1 VEKHR
6 QVTEEDIIL
15 TEELIARSYGRLK
28 QSVVQAP
35 SRALRGAGN
44 TLKEHPIAAAG
55 AAVGAGITLYGLFRL
70 MTRQGS
76 VKESAAYGREK
87 QSGPDMKRVILS
99 LIIPIVTPYIAGY
112 LGKYVGRIFS
122 EDRDYYEQ
130 GEYDRRIK

>member
-6 QVTEEDIIL
+6 QVTKEDIIV
-15 TEELIARSYGRLK
+15 TEELITRSYGRLK

-35 SRALRGAGN
+35 SRALRCVGN
-44 TLKEHPIAAAG
+44 TLREHPIAAAG

-76 VKESAAYGREK
+76 VKESVTWEK
-87 QSGPDMKRVILS
+87 QSRPDMKMVILS
-99 LIIPIVTPYIAGY
+99 LIIPILTPYIAGY

-122 EDRDYYEQ
+122 EDRDYHKQE
-130 GEYDRRIK
+130 ECDR

>member
-6 QVTEEDIIL
+6 QVTEEDIIM
-15 TEELIARSYGRLK
+15 TEELITRSYGRLK

-35 SRALRGAGN
+35 SRALGCVGN
-44 TLKEHPIAAAG
+44 TLKEHPLAAAG

-76 VKESAAYGREK
+76 VKESVACCREN
-87 QSGPDMKRVILS
+87 QSRPDMKMVILS

-112 LGKYVGRIFS
+112 LGKHVGRVFS
-122 EDRDYYEQ
+122 EDRDYHEQ
-130 GEYDRRIK
+130 GECDR

>member
-6 QVTEEDIIL
+6 QVTEEDIIM
-15 TEELIARSYGRLK
+15 TEELITRSYGRLK

-35 SRALRGAGN
+35 SRALRCVGN
-44 TLKEHPIAAAG
+44 TLKEHPIPAAG

-76 VKESAAYGREK
+76 VKERVAYCSEK
-87 QSGPDMKRVILS
+87 PPGADMKMVILS
-99 LIIPIVTPYIAGY
+99 LIIPIVTPYITDY

-122 EDRDYYEQ
+122 EDRDYHEQ
-130 GEYDRRIK
+130 GECDR